1 MTYLL
6 YRSSKFTMKILN
18 PLVYLALLSFLFFF
32 FFKSHRRK
40 TISFQ
45 RFHWWDLPV
54 PAKNVSKRLR
64 QKVSP
69 ELIKGDKKG
78 SGEGEG
84 RWKLRGGEG
93 LGPTYP
99 ENIFTLVK
107 STVRYTFFGCHTHT
121 HAHTLAD
128 THTFSFH
135 AEAGTHTPKHTHTH
149 TNPVW
154 WNCQ

>member
-1 MTYLL
+1 MGKERDAESCGL
-6 YRSSKFTMKILN
+6 
-18 PLVYLALLSFLFFF
+18 
-32 FFKSHRRK
+32 
-40 TISFQ
+40 
-45 RFHWWDLPV
+45 
-54 PAKNVSKRLR
+54 
-64 QKVSP
+64 
-69 ELIKGDKKG
+69 
-78 SGEGEG
+78 
-84 RWKLRGGEG
+84 GEG

-149 TNPVW
+149 TNPV
-154 WNCQ
+154 